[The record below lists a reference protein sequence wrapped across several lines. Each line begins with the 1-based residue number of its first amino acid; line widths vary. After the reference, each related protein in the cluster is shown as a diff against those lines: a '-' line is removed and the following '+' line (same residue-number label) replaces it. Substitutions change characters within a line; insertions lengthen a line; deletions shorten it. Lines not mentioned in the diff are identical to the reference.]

1 MFIKPAEILHL
12 KNLTTRQGKAILSP
26 YGMDNTMMVVQS
38 KYCQPNKDKWFGNF
52 WTGTRRI
59 SRSDFIDDFGEKLTV
74 SEFSKKIGSKVSVSI
89 LDCTK
94 F

>member
-26 YGMDNTMMVVQS
+26 YGMYNTMMVLPSQ
-38 KYCQPNKDKWFGNF
+38 YCQPNKDKWFANF

-59 SRSDFIDDFGEKLTV
+59 SRSDFIDDFGEKLTQ
-74 SEFSKKIGSKVSVSI
+74 SEFSKKIGSKASVSI
-89 LDCTK
+89 
-94 F
+94 